1 MISYLIITVSHMAIE
16 VDIHDRFTWGILPC
30 LSFSS
35 NVISHLTTTVTFM
48 MNSIGE
54 SRHVGHSI
62 IRFKSIY
69 FYAVN
74 SLIVQYMHT
83 CIYLTDISNTN
94 NSNQYTYTYMYFSN
108 SIHNRSQSHLSF
120 QISLSY
126 YLFKD
131 ILNLILIHG
140 IIYIYSFICSFTYTH
155 SYTYSHMHSC
165 ILIHTPIH
173 IFIHTLIH
181 IFIHVFSFMYTH
193 S

>member
-1 MISYLIITVSHMAIE
+1 M
-16 VDIHDRFTWGILPC
+16 
-30 LSFSS
+30 
-35 NVISHLTTTVTFM
+35 ISHLTNTVTFM
-48 MNSIGE
+48 TNSIGE

-62 IRFKSIY
+62 TRFKSIY

-74 SLIVQYMHT
+74 SLIVQYMYS

-108 SIHNRSQSHLSF
+108 SIHNQSQSHLSSYHLSTTNISNNNHSNQYIYIYVYIYISQLAF
-120 QISLSY
+120 ITDHNHISIPISLSY

-131 ILNLILIHG
+131 ILNLILIHV

-155 SYTYSHMHSC
+155 SYTYSQMHSC
-165 ILIHTPIH
+165 ILIH
-173 IFIHTLIH
+173 
-181 IFIHVFSFMYTH
+181 VYSFMYTY

>member
-1 MISYLIITVSHMAIE
+1 M
-16 VDIHDRFTWGILPC
+16 
-30 LSFSS
+30 
-35 NVISHLTTTVTFM
+35 ISHLTNTVTFM
-48 MNSIGE
+48 TNSIGE

-74 SLIVQYMHT
+74 SLIVQHMHI

-108 SIHNRSQSHLSF
+108 SMHNRSQSHLSSYHLCMTTISINNHSNQYIYICLYIYISQLAF
-120 QISLSY
+120 ITDHNHISIPISLSY

-140 IIYIYSFICSFTYTH
+140 IIYIYSFICSFTYTL

-165 ILIHTPIH
+165 ILIHT
-173 IFIHTLIH
+173 LIH
-181 IFIHVFSFMYTH
+181 IFIYVFSFMYTH